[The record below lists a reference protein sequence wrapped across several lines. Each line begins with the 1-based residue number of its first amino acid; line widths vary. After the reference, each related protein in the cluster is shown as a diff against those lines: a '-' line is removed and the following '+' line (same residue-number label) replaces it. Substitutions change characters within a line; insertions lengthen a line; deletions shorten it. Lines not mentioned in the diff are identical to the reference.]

1 MDEELKRIEEEIRKA
16 KEKRQA
22 LEDRKNRRM
31 KQIRAKQERDR
42 AAWLKRMSTVIDKT
56 MSEMKGR
63 TYFYGVTPEQ
73 LAEAVKREGIPEREP
88 SEETNQ
94 TTGSEAGRTEK
105 EDPAKETAEEKEARR

>member
-42 AAWLKRMSTVIDKT
+42 AVWLKKLTTVIDRT
-56 MSEMKGR
+56 LSGMKGR
-63 TYFYGVTPEQ
+63 TYFYEVTPEQ
-73 LAEAVKREGIPEREP
+73 VAEAVKKEGIPEMTP
-88 SEETNQ
+88 SEETDQ
-94 TTGSEAGRTEK
+94 AAGSAAGHTEK
-105 EDPAKETAEEKEARR
+105 NDSAKEAAEKKGARR

>member
-42 AAWLKRMSTVIDKT
+42 AVWLKKLTMVIDRT
-56 MSEMKGR
+56 LSGMKGR
-63 TYFYGVTPEQ
+63 TYFYEVTPEQ
-73 LAEAVKREGIPEREP
+73 VAEAVKKEGIPEMEP
-88 SEETNQ
+88 SIETDPAA
-94 TTGSEAGRTEK
+94 GSAEVRTEKNDSAKGAAEKKEAGR
-105 EDPAKETAEEKEARR
+105 

>member
-42 AAWLKRMSTVIDKT
+42 AAWLKKLTTVMDCT
-56 MSEMKGR
+56 LSGMKGR
-63 TYFYGVTPEQ
+63 FYFYEVTPEQ
-73 LAEAVKREGIPEREP
+73 AAEAVKRDGIPEREP

-94 TTGSEAGRTEK
+94 TTGSEAGCTEK
-105 EDPAKETAEEKEARR
+105 EDSAKETAEEKEGRR

>member
-42 AAWLKRMSTVIDKT
+42 AAWLKKLTTVIDRT
-56 MSEMKGR
+56 LSEMKGK
-63 TYFYGVTPEQ
+63 TYFYDVTQEQ
-73 LAEAVKREGIPEREP
+73 IAYAVKKGGIPEFVPEGTQKKESNEAARAGIG
-88 SEETNQ
+88 
-94 TTGSEAGRTEK
+94 TGTGAEK
-105 EDPAKETAEEKEARR
+105 REARR